1 MTSWAIHDASIANGS
16 LTNVEG
22 RIPNMRERDTV
33 VFFKRGDRD
42 IHFVRRGAVDQVSRS
57 TNKDTGREEVSQ
69 VALAVGDDLEPAR
82 VLSDFTYSLER
93 ITRFATPQFHF
104 RNRIVKLTDNDFETI
119 ITGRIFW
126 SRTGF
131 GTFVNSLPVE
141 RLLVFVQRVAESDA
155 GVLLRR
161 ANYSVLWR
169 LLRDSMLSEYVDAHY
184 YADEIA
190 RLATNL
196 GETGVDYQ
204 ELRVAIADTNMSGS
218 ISMMRHELAAFYEA
232 VSNDD
237 TDNSLKVSESGQ
249 PPLFTRIDGRI
260 ERNSE
265 TERIFE
271 IIFRATPWPTIHQI
285 QI

>member
-1 MTSWAIHDASIANGS
+1 MTSWAIHDASAINGT

-42 IHFVRRGAVDQVSRS
+42 VHFVRRGSVDQVSRS

-69 VALAVGDDLEPAR
+69 VTFAVGDDLEPAR

-93 ITRFATPQFHF
+93 ITRFASPQFHF
-104 RNRIVKLTDNDFETI
+104 RNRIVKLTDSDFDTI

-141 RLLVFVQRVAESDA
+141 RLLVFVQRVAETNP

-161 ANYSVLWR
+161 ADYSVLWP
-169 LLRDSMLSEYVDAHY
+169 LLRNSILTEYLDAHFFVS
-184 YADEIA
+184 EIA
-190 RLATNL
+190 RLAGNL
-196 GETGVDYQ
+196 QETGLDYQ
-204 ELRVAIADTNMSGS
+204 QLRIAIAGTNMSGS
-218 ISMMRHELAAFYEA
+218 VATLQHELAGFHET
-232 VSNDD
+232 VSNSD
-237 TDNSLKVSESGQ
+237 TEDLRVMASGDQ
-249 PPLFTRIDGRI
+249 SALFTRIDGRI
-260 ERNSE
+260 ERDSD

-271 IIFRATPWPTIHQI
+271 NIFRATPWPTIHQI